1 MRASPLGA
9 EGDTH
14 VRLVGMYLDRAQRI
28 ARRARDNARLVCCGR
43 VLAAGLV
50 IVGSLDVVSTNA
62 ALAVGHVEG
71 NPLLQSL
78 QADMGA
84 WWALPKLV
92 FHLALASLI
101 LWTPSVRTLA
111 VAGLVNA
118 AYVLLVLNNFYF
130 AGWLL

>member
-1 MRASPLGA
+1 MGQ

-14 VRLVGMYLDRAQRI
+14 VRIVAMYLDRAQRI
-28 ARRARDNARLVCCGR
+28 ARRARDNARLVCWGR
-43 VLAAGLV
+43 RLAAVLV
-50 IVGSLDVVSTNA
+50 IAGSLDVVSTNA

-84 WWALPKLV
+84 WWVLPKLV
-92 FHLALASLI
+92 FHLAFASLI
-101 LWTPSVRTLA
+101 LWIPSVRTLA

-118 AYVLLVLNNFYF
+118 AYVLLVLNNFYL